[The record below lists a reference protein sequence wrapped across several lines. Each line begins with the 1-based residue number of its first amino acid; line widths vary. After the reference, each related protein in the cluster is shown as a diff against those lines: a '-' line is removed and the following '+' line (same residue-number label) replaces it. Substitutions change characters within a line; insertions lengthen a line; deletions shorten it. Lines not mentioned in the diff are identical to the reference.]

1 MAWRSL
7 ITALSVVLAA
17 AATLLAADKEYPVTG
32 LVLQVDAASRTF
44 VVSHE
49 KIQGLMDAMAMPF
62 EVRDAK
68 DLQGLVPGASVE
80 FTLTVG
86 EKAAYATR
94 IRVRRYQ
101 SLEQDPATARRLAL
115 MKRLTGT
122 SERVLAVGD
131 RVPDFALIDQR
142 RQRVALSGLAG
153 KVVALNFIYTRC
165 ALPQFCLRITNN
177 FGVLQ
182 KRFSRE
188 LGRDLVLLTVT
199 FDPTQDTPEALATYA
214 ARWNADPKTWHFLT
228 GDRDLVR
235 RVCAAFGI
243 DAFPEEGLINH
254 SLRTAILDRSGT
266 LVASLEGNQY
276 TPEQLGDL
284 VATVLKN

>member
-1 MAWRSL
+1 MTPRTVCA
-7 ITALSVVLAA
+7 ALAVALLAVVSAH
-17 AATLLAADKEYPVTG
+17 AADKEYAVTG
-32 LVLQVDAASRTF
+32 VVLQVDVARRTF
-44 VVSHE
+44 IVSHE

-68 DLQGLVPGASVE
+68 ELQGLVPGASVE
-80 FTLTVG
+80 FTLAVG

-94 IRVRRYQ
+94 IRVRRYR

-115 MKRLTGT
+115 MKRLTGA
-122 SERVLAVGD
+122 SGRVLAVGD
-131 RVPDFALIDQR
+131 RVPDFTLIDQR
-142 RQRVALSGLAG
+142 RQQVSLSGLAG

-165 ALPQFCLRITNN
+165 ALPQFCLRVTNN

-182 KRFSRE
+182 KRFPRE

-199 FDPTQDTPEALATYA
+199 FDPSQDTPEVLAKYA
-214 ARWNADPKTWHFLT
+214 ARWKADAQTWHFLT
-228 GDRDLVR
+228 GDRDIVR

-243 DAFPEEGLINH
+243 DAFPDEGLINH
-254 SLRTAILDRSGT
+254 SLRTAIIDRRGT
-266 LVASLEGNQY
+266 LAASLEGNQY

-284 VATVLKN
+284 VAAVLKN

>member
-1 MAWRSL
+1 
-7 ITALSVVLAA
+7 
-17 AATLLAADKEYPVTG
+17 
-32 LVLQVDAASRTF
+32 
-44 VVSHE
+44 
-49 KIQGLMDAMAMPF
+49 
-62 EVRDAK
+62 
-68 DLQGLVPGASVE
+68 
-80 FTLTVG
+80 
-86 EKAAYATR
+86 
-94 IRVRRYQ
+94 
-101 SLEQDPATARRLAL
+101 
-115 MKRLTGT
+115 MKRLTGA
-122 SERVLAVGD
+122 SERALAIGD

-142 RQRVALSGLAG
+142 RQRVSLSGLAG

-165 ALPQFCLRITNN
+165 ALPQFCLRVTNN

-182 KRFSRE
+182 KRFLRE

-199 FDPTQDTPEALATYA
+199 FDPTQDTPEALAKYA
-214 ARWNADPKTWHFLT
+214 ARWNADPQTWHFLT

-235 RVCAAFGI
+235 RVCASFGI

-254 SLRTAILDRSGT
+254 SLRTAILDRRGT